1 MTDADFKDAV
11 KAYVTLTDEIQKS
24 SLKMRELRK
33 QKYAVGETILEYMK
47 RNAIDELQ
55 MQDGKLVR
63 KKAKRIEALKKE
75 HILEELKSVVDQ
87 ARAEAIVSNI
97 FSHRNVT
104 EKDMLSRTRVK
115 SGVSVVEDA
124 DDDE

>member
-33 QKYAVGETILEYMK
+33 QKDAVGETILEYMK